1 MIESSSVG
9 GIGPLL
15 LSFVLAAG
23 VVAFGVLIVRVVFEA
38 LKGLI
43 TQSTDD

>member
-1 MIESSSVG
+1 MIDSSLVG

-43 TQSTDD
+43 TQSIDD